1 MGKISFIDRVIAV
14 IKGDDATVKAAKIQ
28 KKAKSLLK
36 IEISNLEN
44 DIIKQEDAIEDAK
57 ERYNKAVINFGN
69 TDFSDRYVERL
80 TDYYNEWKEA
90 EDRLEQQK
98 EQLAFYKEVLA
109 DVSGEA
115 SADAGAESAKE

>member
-1 MGKISFIDRVIAV
+1 MEKISFIDRVIAA

-44 DIIKQEDAIEDAK
+44 NIIKQEEAIEDAK
-57 ERYNKAVINFGN
+57 ERYENAVINFGE
-69 TDFSDRYVERL
+69 TDFSDSYVERL
-80 TDYYNEWKEA
+80 TECYNEWKKA
-90 EDRLEQQK
+90 EDKLEQQN

-115 SADAGAESAKE
+115 SAEAGTESAKE